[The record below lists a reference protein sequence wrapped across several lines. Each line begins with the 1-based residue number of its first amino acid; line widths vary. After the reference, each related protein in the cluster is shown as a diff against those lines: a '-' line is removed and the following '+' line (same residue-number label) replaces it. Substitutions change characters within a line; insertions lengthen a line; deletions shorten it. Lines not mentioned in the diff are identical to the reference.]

1 MIDLCV
7 QTFLNENNYFEERND
22 LCIVSYIIVG
32 AAVSDFGLPWDLLAD
47 IDFLV

>member
-22 LCIVSYIIVG
+22 SCIVSYIMIILKKNNG
-32 AAVSDFGLPWDLLAD
+32 PDLHLLA
-47 IDFLV
+47 LM